1 MTRMPRER
9 KFPRRV
15 WRAARLAALAG
26 VVAAAAASAQEDFV
40 PEGETYVIDNP
51 SAWTRLRGEYAASI
65 GVEPFVVR
73 GEIGILDYLTVG
85 VSYGGAD
92 VFGTGAPTMNPRPG
106 FQAKFRITNGGPI
119 LPGIAVGYDDQ
130 GHGKYYD
137 FNPRPRYSGQNVDY
151 DRYQFKAK
159 GFYLVL
165 SQEIEV
171 LGALGLPLGVSYNVI
186 EDKDDGD
193 ADVFGSLEKSLGP
206 HLVLLGTY
214 SMGLNDD
221 APDCLGSGHGY
232 LDAGVRW
239 RVTENFNLE
248 FRFTNLLENQ
258 LEALGEDGSYARRL
272 DLTYVGSF

>member
-1 MTRMPRER
+1 MALMPRDSR
-9 KFPRRV
+9 LPRRV

-26 VVAAAAASAQEDFV
+26 ALVVAAAGAQEDFV
-40 PEGETYVIDNP
+40 PEGETYCIDNP
-51 SAWTRLRGEYAASI
+51 SAWTRLRGEYAAGI

-92 VFGTGAPTMNPRPG
+92 VFGTATPTMNPRPG

-119 LPGIAVGYDDQ
+119 MPAVAVGYDDQ

-137 FNPRPRYSGQNVDY
+137 FNPRYPGQNLDY

-171 LGALGLPLGVSYNVI
+171 LGALGLHLGVSYNVI

-193 ADVFGSLEKSLGP
+193 PDVYGSLEKSLGP
-206 HLVLLGTY
+206 HLMLLGTY

-221 APDCLGSGHGY
+221 APDSLGSGYGY

-239 RVTENFNLE
+239 SVTPNFNLE

-258 LEALGEDGSYARRL
+258 LDALGEDGSYARRL
-272 DLTYVGSF
+272 DLSYVGSF

>member
-1 MTRMPRER
+1 MMPVPRENG
-9 KFPRRV
+9 FARRARRAV
-15 WRAARLAALAG
+15 WVVALAG
-26 VVAAAAASAQEDFV
+26 AVAAAAAWAQEDFV

-51 SAWTRLRGEYAASI
+51 SAWTRLRGEYAAGI
-65 GVEPFVVR
+65 GVEPFVTR

-92 VFGTGAPTMNPRPG
+92 VFGTGEPTMNPRPG

-119 LPGIAVGYDDQ
+119 LPALSVGYDDQ

-137 FNPRPRYSGQNVDY
+137 FNPRYPGQNVDY

-159 GFYLVL
+159 GFYLVF

-171 LGALGLPLGVSYNVI
+171 LGALGLHLGASYNVI
-186 EDKDDGD
+186 EDKDDDGVD
-193 ADVFGSLEKSLGP
+193 AFGSLEKTLGP
-206 HLVLLGTY
+206 YLVLLGAY

-221 APDCLGSGHGY
+221 APDSLGSGYGY

-239 RVTENFNLE
+239 RVTENFNVE

-258 LEALGEDGSYARRL
+258 LDALGEEGGYARRL
-272 DLTYVGSF
+272 DLLYVGSF

>member
-1 MTRMPRER
+1 MALMPRER
-9 KFPRRV
+9 GFARRA
-15 WRAARLAALAG
+15 WRAVVLAALAG
-26 VVAAAAASAQEDFV
+26 AALAASAWAQEDFV

-51 SAWTRLRGEYAASI
+51 SAWTRLRGEYGASI
-65 GVEPFVVR
+65 GVEPFVMR

-92 VFGTGAPTMNPRPG
+92 VFGTGSPTMNPRPG

-119 LPGIAVGYDDQ
+119 LPAISVGYDDQ

-137 FNPRPRYSGQNVDY
+137 FNPRYPGENRDY

-159 GFYLVL
+159 GFYLVF

-171 LGALGLPLGVSYNVI
+171 LGALGLHLGVSYNLI
-186 EDKDDGD
+186 EDKDDDGV
-193 ADVFGSLEKSLGP
+193 DVYGSLEKTLGP
-206 HLVLLGTY
+206 HLVLLGAY
-214 SMGLNDD
+214 SLGLNDD
-221 APDCLGSGHGY
+221 DPDNSLGSGHGY

-258 LEALGEDGSYARRL
+258 LDTLGEAGGYARRL
-272 DLTYVGSF
+272 DLLYVGSF

>member
-1 MTRMPRER
+1 MALMLRER
-9 KFPRRV
+9 KFARRA
-15 WRAARLAALAG
+15 WRAVSLAALAG
-26 VVAAAAASAQEDFV
+26 AALAAAAWAQEDFV

-51 SAWTRLRGEYAASI
+51 SAWTRVRGEYAASI
-65 GVEPFVVR
+65 GVEPFVTR

-92 VFGTGAPTMNPRPG
+92 VFGTGSPTMNPRPG
-106 FQAKFRITNGGPI
+106 FQGKFRITNGGPI
-119 LPGIAVGYDDQ
+119 LPAIAVGYDDQ

-137 FNPRPRYSGQNVDY
+137 FNPRFPGENRDY

-165 SQEIEV
+165 SQEIEI
-171 LGALGLPLGVSYNVI
+171 LGALGLHLGVSYNLI

-193 ADVFGSLEKSLGP
+193 VDFFGSLEKTLGP
-206 HLVLLGTY
+206 HLVLLGAY
-214 SMGLNDD
+214 SMGRNDD
-221 APDCLGSGHGY
+221 APDSLGSGYGY

-258 LEALGEDGSYARRL
+258 LDALGEEGSYARRL
-272 DLTYVGSF
+272 DLLYVGSF